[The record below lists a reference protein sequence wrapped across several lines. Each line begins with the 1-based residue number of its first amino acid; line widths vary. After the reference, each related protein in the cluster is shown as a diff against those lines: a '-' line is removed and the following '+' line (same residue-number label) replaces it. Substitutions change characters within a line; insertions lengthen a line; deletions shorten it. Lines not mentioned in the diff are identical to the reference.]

1 MIDDWLDGYIAALE
15 ETEKKIAE
23 MIPFVNTIPAME
35 LMGFIR
41 TRLDDA
47 AARRCVWDGRE

>member
-1 MIDDWLDGYIAALE
+1 MIDDWLDGYITALE

-23 MIPFVNTIPAME
+23 MIPFVNTVPAME
-35 LMGFIR
+35 LIGFIR

-47 AARRCVWDGRE
+47 TARRCVWDGRE